1 MATLE
6 EMKTAVKC
14 GTTKVLTLERAKALI
29 GKRIATIFFD
39 FKPQHKHQVD
49 EFTVGEIKTVFDLHS
64 DQKAIVM
71 EFKDKPHII
80 RKMKSTW
87 EIITE
92 EVGRTFLRAECYTGG
107 IFTGPDIDFEVWYKE
122 V

>member
-14 GTTKVLTLERAKALI
+14 GTTKVLTLERAKTLT

-39 FKPQHKHQVD
+39 FSPRHQHQVD
-49 EFTVGEIKTVFDLHS
+49 EFTMGEIKTVFDLHS
-64 DQKAIVM
+64 DQKAVLA
-71 EFKDKPHII
+71 EYKDKPHLIK
-80 RKMKSTW
+80 KMKSTW

-92 EVGRTFLRAECYTGG
+92 EGRRTFLRADGYTGG
-107 IFTGPDIDFEVWYKE
+107 IFTGPNPDFEVWYKE